1 VVELNW
7 PFFLCTV
14 AVNRENVEKITI
26 GLSTVA
32 AKRENL
38 FRIGTFAYHSGRE
51 SGKCGEVLR
60 TLSAI

>member
-1 VVELNW
+1 
-7 PFFLCTV
+7 V